1 MARRL
6 TYSSLTPTC
15 GATEPETSAE
25 HRSRYDDGRS
35 GHYRHGYGVSPVGR
49 DDTLPCDQ
57 GEDADRHRDDG
68 SLLIDRQPKAE
79 SKRQGEHRAE

>member
-15 GATEPETSAE
+15 GATESETGGTE

-35 GHYRHGYGVSPVGR
+35 GHYRHRYRVSPVGR
-49 DDTLPCDQ
+49 DDTLPCGQ
-57 GEDADRHRDDG
+57 GENADRHRDNG

-79 SKRQGEHRAE
+79 SKR